1 MEYPVAS
8 QQASIALAR
17 TSSISQTKGIPLS
30 TQSLHPVL
38 PPISEERL
46 RSSLWEQTPPGEE
59 PPDDDALKDASSKH
73 KTYLYLA
80 YGSNLASSTFRGVR
94 GIRPLAALNVVVPS
108 LILTFDLPGLPYI
121 EPCFANTAY
130 KSSAQP
136 PSSAEKAPLLP
147 RYSNP
152 YWPKGLVGVVYE
164 VTPTDYAHIIATE
177 GGGASYHDVLVKC
190 HPLPPA
196 YSTVPA
202 HPDTPPFKAHT
213 LYSPLAPTGT
223 PSERKD
229 GGRLQRPDPEYA
241 QPSRRYIDLIIT
253 GAAEHGL
260 PTEYREY
267 LSKLQPYT
275 ITTRGQQIGKF
286 IFMMTWLPI
295 IRAVFML
302 SKMFSDDKGRS
313 PNCIRTQI
321 LNELRNHRHRIPT
334 ILRHQRRRRRR
345 GRIVGAKPLNDA
357 SSFRDGFSGGTE
369 LIMRDGWDGGVGLM
383 GEAGGDVGAEAGGAV
398 GDCGGGEAGSAF
410 EWEDGGGSGR

>member
-1 MEYPVAS
+1 MEDPVTS
-8 QQASIALAR
+8 QQASVALAR
-17 TSSISQTKGIPLS
+17 TSSVSQTKGIPPS

-38 PPISEERL
+38 PPISEDRL
-46 RSSLWEQTPPGEE
+46 RSSLTEQTPPGEQ

-73 KTYLYLA
+73 QTYLYLA

-108 LILTFDLPGLPYI
+108 LALTFDLPGLPYL

-130 KSSAQP
+130 LSPAQP
-136 PSSAEKAPLLP
+136 HATTQKGPLLP
-147 RYSNP
+147 HYSNP

-177 GGGASYHDVLVKC
+177 GGGASYHDVLVTC
-190 HPLPPA
+190 HPLPPTS
-196 YSTVPA
+196 STVPL

-223 PSERKD
+223 SSPPSVRKD

-241 QPSRRYIDLIIT
+241 QASRRYIDLIIT

-260 PTEYREY
+260 PTEYCDY
-267 LSKLQPYT
+267 LSELQPYT

-313 PNCIRTQI
+313 PKWLVSLLGAVFVGMWWSYDCCMKGAFGDGERTIEDDDEGKAQRKRKR
-321 LNELRNHRHRIPT
+321 LVK
-334 ILRHQRRRRRR
+334 RRRMEVGEKH
-345 GRIVGAKPLNDA
+345 GRV
-357 SSFRDGFSGGTE
+357 
-369 LIMRDGWDGGVGLM
+369 
-383 GEAGGDVGAEAGGAV
+383 GEAEGV
-398 GDCGGGEAGSAF
+398 
-410 EWEDGGGSGR
+410 